1 MGHEQVYINCVC
13 PRHFSFIAFQSN
25 SKSGEFFFFTHD
37 GKCMVKTVSQ
47 VEAQALIDMLEK
59 GYLERIESREGS
71 LLSVILGLYE
81 VQLPWFND
89 GKKQCFIVQ
98 ENLFVGGANV
108 GRKFDLRRHRLL
120 SLSWHCYST
129 E

>member
-1 MGHEQVYINCVC
+1 MGINCVC

-59 GYLERIESREGS
+59 GYLEHEEALRV
-71 LLSVILGLYE
+71 L
-81 VQLPWFND
+81 
-89 GKKQCFIVQ
+89 VQ
-98 ENLFVGGANV
+98 EPQGKSKDSVVQSALELQRATDSLDGQVLVSGLTPRSVRRMSSCARV
-108 GRKFDLRRHRLL
+108 AARCTDLLL
-120 SLSWHCYST
+120 PK
-129 E
+129 